1 MGAFGDKLRRERE
14 MRGVTLAEMSE
25 STKISKRWLE
35 ALEQEEFD
43 ILPGGV
49 FNRGFV
55 RSYARFLGINE
66 EQAVADYAAASNEH
80 PSPEDK
86 FPLEIHEKEGAPPL
100 NPKRSILPV
109 ALAIVALVL
118 VVGGW
123 TWWVKHKPQT
133 TAAHSSQAPQPAVAS
148 QPVPSTQSQPVS
160 ASASS
165 ESSASTAHKSTDS
178 NADKSSGANQDSS
191 ARPEKTAA
199 ETDPGTTQPSPEIK
213 KDLTRLFTVSIKAKE
228 SSWVSIVADGKTRW
242 EGMLDPNTE
251 RSIKAGKELVLKTGN
266 AAGLDIS
273 YNGKPLG
280 ALGKEN
286 QVRTLTFNTVGL
298 QQ

>member
-14 MRGVTLAEMSE
+14 MRGVTIAEMSE
-25 STKISKRWLE
+25 STKISKRWLQ
-35 ALEQEEFD
+35 ALEDEEFD
-43 ILPGGV
+43 VLPGGV

-66 EQAVADYAAASNEH
+66 EQAVSDYVEASNEQ
-80 PSPEDK
+80 PPPEDK
-86 FPLEIHEKEGAPPL
+86 FPLEIHEKEGSPPL
-100 NPKRSILPV
+100 NPKRSFLPV

-118 VVGGW
+118 VGGGW

-133 TAAHSSQAPQPAVAS
+133 AAHTIQTPEPTIAPQQAPPAPAQPAAEVAS
-148 QPVPSTQSQPVS
+148 APVPDKSVP
-160 ASASS
+160 SS
-165 ESSASTAHKSTDS
+165 EDGVGSSA
-178 NADKSSGANQDSS
+178 NQEGSV
-191 ARPEKTAA
+191 RPEKDAA
-199 ETDPGTTQPSPEIK
+199 ETDADAKQASDEPK
-213 KDLTRLFTVSIKAKE
+213 KNLNKSFTVSIKAKE

-242 EGMLDPNTE
+242 EGMLDPNME

-273 YNGKPLG
+273 YNGRPLG

-286 QVRTLTFNTVGL
+286 QVRTLTFNTAGL

>member
-14 MRGVTLAEMSE
+14 MRGVTIAEMSE
-25 STKISKRWLE
+25 STKISKRWLQ
-35 ALEQEEFD
+35 ALEDEEFD
-43 ILPGGV
+43 ILPGGI

-66 EQAVADYAAASNEH
+66 DQAVADYLAASNEQ
-80 PSPEDK
+80 PPPEDK
-86 FPLEIHEKEGAPPL
+86 FPLEIHEKEGTPPL
-100 NPKRSILPV
+100 NPKRSFLPV

-118 VVGGW
+118 VGGGW

-133 TAAHSSQAPQPAVAS
+133 AAHAIRTPEPAIASQSAPPAQA
-148 QPVPSTQSQPVS
+148 QPVPEAASTPTSEKSVS
-160 ASASS
+160 
-165 ESSASTAHKSTDS
+165 SSADGVSSST
-178 NADKSSGANQDSS
+178 NQDSS
-191 ARPEKTAA
+191 AKPEKDAA
-199 ETDPGTTQPSPEIK
+199 EADTDATQASAEPK
-213 KDLTRLFTVSIKAKE
+213 KNPNKSFTVSIKAKE

-242 EGMLDPNTE
+242 EGMLDPNME

-280 ALGKEN
+280 ALGKAN
-286 QVRTLTFNTVGL
+286 QVRTLTFNTAGL